1 MCCTACYYLSD
12 DLSMI
17 DFEQDDT
24 EPQTQEELER
34 RLKKLEKVR
43 PAEYRTENVME
54 APKKT
59 GG

>member
-1 MCCTACYYLSD
+1 MICHYHTN

-43 PAEYRTENVME
+43 LQKSE
-54 APKKT
+54 
-59 GG
+59 